1 MIKVNDHQT
10 FRLFDPWEHLGP
22 KRRKLLDKSW
32 SGVFR
37 KYLLEKLPVEKIA
50 KYFDEGMGR
59 PSKELYTAIGSLML
73 QQLHDLSD
81 PEVSMAL
88 AFHEAWHY
96 ALDITDESD
105 AGKYI
110 SERTLRTY
118 RKILIKEGLDRVLFE
133 TLTDSL
139 IKAFGVDTTKQRLD
153 STLIQSN
160 MRKLGRIRIF
170 STTIRKF
177 LKKLKRTNPDLFN
190 NLLEPEF
197 RDRYLAKEYEGCFSQ
212 VKPSEAART
221 LDGLAED
228 LLYLIELFSSYDN
241 VVTLSE
247 YRLLERILRE
257 QCCVT
262 GSGKD
267 LKVEIKPSKDV
278 PSNSLQNPSDP
289 DAGYDN
295 HKGQGYQLQIME
307 TYQVEKQDDKK
318 PDLITHVE
326 VESAHEHDANALQ
339 PAIDTTQKRG
349 CCPEEL
355 TCDTLY
361 GGDDNVQQAAVK
373 GVEVVAP
380 VKGPAPAGEISLSDF
395 EFDENTNFVTG
406 CPEGYEPE
414 NVCRTQKNRIRAR
427 FNKKTCCACP
437 HLKNCPVKPG
447 KKAAFLRYDDKT
459 LRLARRRAHEQ
470 TREFKDRYRWR
481 AGIEGTNS
489 HLKSDVGAG
498 RLRVRGMA
506 SVRFTVTLKAL
517 GLNILRCAKVLDA
530 RLLPYFTRFRSLK
543 SIHRALINKLYTIF
557 HISLSKNR
565 YIYIIER

>member
-1 MIKVNDHQT
+1 MITVNDHQT
-10 FRLFDPWEHLGP
+10 FRLFDPWEYLGP
-22 KRRKLLDKSW
+22 KRRKLLDTSW

-37 KYLLEKLPVEKIA
+37 KYLLEKLPVKKIA
-50 KYFDEGMGR
+50 NHFDEVMGR

-81 PEVSMAL
+81 PDVTRAL
-88 AFHEAWHY
+88 AFNIDWHY

-105 AGKYI
+105 ACKYL

-177 LKKLKRTNPDLFN
+177 LKKLKRTHPDLFN
-190 NLLEPEF
+190 NLLETEF
-197 RDRYLAKEYEGCFSQ
+197 CDRYIAKESERCFSQ

-228 LLYLIELFSSYDN
+228 LLYLIERFSSQGN

-247 YRLLERILRE
+247 YKLLKRVLRE
-257 QCCVT
+257 QCRVT

-267 LKVEIKPSKDV
+267 VKVEIKPSKEV
-278 PSNSLQNPSDP
+278 PSHSLQNPSDP
-289 DAGYDN
+289 DAGYDS

-326 VESAHEHDANALQ
+326 VEPANEHDANALQ
-339 PAIDTTQKRG
+339 PAIDTTKERG
-349 CCPEEL
+349 CCPEEIV
-355 TCDTLY
+355 CDTLY
-361 GGDDNVQQAAVK
+361 GGDDNVQKAAVK

-380 VKGPAPAGEISLSDF
+380 LKGPAPASEISLSDF
-395 EFDENTNFVTG
+395 EVDENTNFVTG
-406 CPEGYEPE
+406 CPEGYKPE

-427 FNKKTCCACP
+427 FNKKTCFACQ

-447 KKAAFLRYDDKT
+447 KKAAFLRYDDKI
-459 LRLARRRAHEQ
+459 LRLAKRRAHEQ

-489 HLKSDVGAG
+489 HLKSDVGAA
-498 RLRVRGMA
+498 RLRVRGIA

-517 GLNILRCAKVLDA
+517 GLNILRCARAIHA
-530 RLLPYFTRFRSLK
+530 RLLPYITRFSALK
-543 SIHRALINKLYTIF
+543 LIHKTLINKLYAMF
-557 HISLSKNR
+557 HILLSKNR
-565 YIYIIER
+565 YIYVIER

>member
-289 DAGYDN
+289 DAGYDS

-307 TYQVEKQDDKK
+307 TYQVEKKDYKK

-326 VESAHEHDANALQ
+326 VKPANEHDANALQ
-339 PAIDTTQKRG
+339 PAIDTTRERG
-349 CCPEEL
+349 CCPEEIV
-355 TCDTLY
+355 CDTLY
-361 GGDDNVQQAAVK
+361 GGDDNVQQAATK

-380 VKGPAPAGEISLSDF
+380 LKGPAPAGEISLSDF

-447 KKAAFLRYDDKT
+447 KKAAFLRYDDKI

-470 TREFKDRYRWR
+470 TKEFMDRYRWR

-489 HLKSDVGAG
+489 HLKSDFGAG
-498 RLRVRGMA
+498 RLRVRGMV

-517 GLNILRCAKVLDA
+517 GLNILRCARAIHA
-530 RLLPYFTRFRSLK
+530 RLLPYITRFRALK
-543 SIHRALINKLYTIF
+543 SIHIALINKLYAIF
-557 HISLSKNR
+557 HILLSKNR